1 MNSRAHPQQGF
12 RSVLGIMN
20 LAKTFGDE
28 RLEAACQKALN
39 IKAKSYTS
47 VKSILKNGLDQ
58 KQAKQGS
65 QPPLPIQHQNIRGKN
80 YYAQKE
86 RRRDHC

>member
-1 MNSRAHPQQGF
+1 M
-12 RSVLGIMN
+12 LGIMN

-28 RLEAACQKALN
+28 RLEAACQRALN

-65 QPPLPIQHQNIRGKN
+65 QQMLPITHQNIRGKN
-80 YYAQKE
+80 YYAPKKGEVNLADQP
-86 RRRDHC
+86 DHG